1 MFLYFPLGNIE
12 MGGTPD
18 FRGVIW
24 TNDFRAN
31 GNISVTISPSDL
43 ESVCGLMK
51 FCGSDDSLY
60 ESFSI
65 DYVTRAVKRLT
76 YS

>member
-1 MFLYFPLGNIE
+1 

-18 FRGVIW
+18 FKVVIW

-31 GNISVTISPSDL
+31 GNITVTISPSDL

-51 FCGSDDSLY
+51 FCGGDDSLY
-60 ESFSI
+60 ETFAI
-65 DYVTRAVKRLT
+65 DYVTRAVRRHT